1 MSSDLYA
8 EWLGETGR
16 QEAERP
22 KWLLKVVNKGE
33 LHGAPGGGSET
44 LRRPTTFT
52 SLSPF
57 LETSF
62 RPAAAPLPYSVPVSS
77 LHLLAGR
84 EDNCSSVSTCYGASR
99 HFLPYLA

>member
-57 LETSF
+57 LETSSGL
-62 RPAAAPLPYSVPVSS
+62 PLLRYPIPFPSPPFTFWPE
-77 LHLLAGR
+77 GR
-84 EDNCSSVSTCYGASR
+84 IIALR
-99 HFLPYLA
+99 